1 MVGCVDGWLFCF
13 RERTMNFMKLLIMG
27 EREVVLMVTYFKQ
40 REMQSVCQCKS
51 IFNYRLDGDD

>member
-1 MVGCVDGWLFCF
+1 
-13 RERTMNFMKLLIMG
+13 MNFMKLLIMG